1 MGAQPSVTVPVSNG
15 VAWPAKD
22 GWRRLAKPRPS
33 FRVDNLSTTRLH
45 SGMNTRFSVYMA
57 TDQVVAVV
65 AEKGGVGKTT
75 LALTL
80 AVAAVQARRKVAVFD
95 LDPQATAAQWTD
107 RREAEFPWVLATP
120 ATRLDAALINA
131 KGQGVDFVVID
142 TPPHAGVDAV
152 EAARRADLVLVPVE
166 PHLFTLETLPKLS
179 DLLKLAG
186 DPVTIFVVSK
196 AAIQGKEG
204 QAAAAFIKDKGFSV
218 CPVTLHLRAAH
229 RHASNLGQTAQE
241 YEPKG
246 KAAEE
251 SKHLYMYTMQL
262 LTERERSYAKAKPA
276 VART

>member
-1 MGAQPSVTVPVSNG
+1 
-15 VAWPAKD
+15 
-22 GWRRLAKPRPS
+22 
-33 FRVDNLSTTRLH
+33 
-45 SGMNTRFSVYMA
+45 MA
-57 TDQVVAVV
+57 TTHIVAVV

-80 AVAAVQARRKVAVFD
+80 AVAAVQAGRKVAVFD

-120 ATRLDAALINA
+120 ATRLDAALANA
-131 KGQGVDFVVID
+131 NGQGVDFVVID
-142 TPPHAGVDAV
+142 TPPHAGADAV

-166 PHLFTLETLPKLS
+166 PHLFTLETLPKLA

-186 DPVTIFVVSK
+186 DPAAVFVVSK
-196 AAIQGKEG
+196 VAIQGKEG
-204 QAAAAFIKDKGFSV
+204 QDAATFVQEKGFVV
-218 CPVTLHLRAAH
+218 CPVMLHLRAAH

-251 SKHLYMYTMQL
+251 SKQLYMYTMKL
-262 LTERERSYAKAKPA
+262 LTRKDASHGQAKSA
-276 VART
+276 VARA